1 MCTSITL
8 ASKEGNVFFGRTM
21 DFAAGMFGEDPGS
34 PMSIVTIPAGAQVA
48 SQLNPWTAKYAAMG
62 VGSTG
67 TVCLMDGVND
77 QGLAGDLQ
85 VLMECEHASASDL
98 QQRNLTAVLGE
109 EFVTFVLTHFSSVA
123 EIKAHINEYG
133 LLDQPLTQE
142 NESVETPLHFTFA
155 DTTNSAVVLE
165 PTDNGA
171 FKVYDSI
178 GVMTNSP
185 EYNWHLTN
193 IRNYISLDKFDP
205 KTTKKVSERVS
216 LDPIEAGT
224 GYGMFGLPG
233 DYTSPS
239 RFVRS
244 TFLANN
250 LDSFTADNGIN
261 QLYSVFR
268 TAMVPRGLE
277 RASQDDPLSDCTRYW
292 SGYDLTKKEMYVQTC
307 RGLTFTAK
315 KLNPQSQEVTYTDI
329 EIDNLVKWV
338 D

>member
-8 ASKEGNVFFGRTM
+8 TSKEGNVFFGRTM

-34 PMSIVTIPAGAQVA
+34 RTSIVTIPIGAYVA
-48 SQLNPWTAKYAAMG
+48 SQLNPWTAKYTTMG
-62 VGSTG
+62 VGATG

-85 VLMECEHASASDL
+85 VLMECQHSSASDL

-109 EFVTFVLTHFSSVA
+109 EFVTFVLTRFASVA
-123 EIKAHINEYG
+123 EIKTHISEYG
-133 LLDQPLTQE
+133 LLDHPLIAGT
-142 NESVETPLHFTFA
+142 ESVETPLHFTFVDA
-155 DTTNSAVVLE
+155 TNASVVLE

-205 KTTKKVSERVS
+205 KTTKKVSEHVS

-224 GYGMFGLPG
+224 GYGMYGLPG

-292 SGYDLTKKEMYVQTC
+292 SGYDLNKQEMYVQTC
-307 RGLTFTAK
+307 RGLTFSAK
-315 KLNPQSQEVTYTDI
+315 KFNYHAEEITYT
-329 EIDNLVKWV
+329 EIMTDNLVKWV